1 MPIAEQVILY
11 LLLTAASFSIIIF
24 YLLSKRRNAP
34 GALYYGFAALSSFIW
49 CVGYTIEF
57 FASTLE
63 YKFFGVQIQYFFGIP
78 FVPIFW
84 LAAAVNYKTS
94 GSRPFIKELVSL
106 LVVPVITMIFL
117 WTNNAHHLVY
127 ETMKLVE
134 SGSFLLI
141 EKKVGFWYYINV
153 AYSYLAMLI
162 GTVILLRSVFR
173 SKDIYR
179 MQLILFLVASFL
191 PWTANL
197 LYLIGM
203 NSFMRV
209 DITPIGFACST
220 ILIGFAV
227 LKYGL
232 FEIVPAAHQ
241 LVIESMNNGLI
252 VLDTQNRIVDINPAM
267 QNIIRRTNALGCYLK
282 NVLKDLNVDFEIP
295 NSDSHETEIEI
306 GGQTFD
312 LAVSSVYDK
321 RRNVAG
327 RILNFYNITERKKAE
342 KELRDLNSAKDKL
355 FSIIAHDLK
364 NPFFGIIGFSE
375 ILYEDYNEL
384 SDDERKKFAKD
395 INELADN
402 THKMLENLLEWSRQ
416 QSGRIEFNPKT
427 FDVTSLI
434 HETINA
440 ANHQAKIKNI
450 KINSS
455 VSETMNVSADQ
466 NMINTVIRNLLSN
479 AIKFTMPGGHI
490 EVSAA
495 LNDTKVFISI
505 KDNGVGMDDNTLKK
519 LFNINN
525 TIKSSGTS
533 GEKGT
538 GLGLIL
544 CKEFVERNGGNI
556 SVQSILDNGSTFAFS
571 IPAVK

>member
-1 MPIAEQVILY
+1 MSIAEQIILY
-11 LLLTAASFSIIIF
+11 LLLTAAVFSIIIF

-34 GALYYGFAALSSFIW
+34 GALYYAFAGLSSFVW
-49 CVGYTIEF
+49 CVGYAIEF
-57 FASTLE
+57 FATTLE
-63 YKFFGVQIQYFFGIP
+63 YKFIGVQIQYFFGIP

-84 LAAAVNYKTS
+84 FAAAINFNTS
-94 GSRPFIKELVSL
+94 GKRPFTKELIFI
-106 LVVPVITMIFL
+106 LVVPVVTMLLL

-127 ETMKLVE
+127 ATMKLVE
-134 SGSFLLI
+134 SGNFLLI
-141 EKKVGFWYYINV
+141 EKEVGIWYYVNV

-162 GTVILLRSVFR
+162 GTIILLRSVFR

-179 MQLILFLVASFL
+179 MQLILFLVASIL
-191 PWTANL
+191 PWIANL

-209 DITPIGFACST
+209 DVTPIGFACST
-220 ILIGFAV
+220 VLIGFAV

-267 QNIIRRTNALGCYLK
+267 QNIIGKTNALGHY
-282 NVLKDLNVDFEIP
+282 LKDLFKELNVEFEMP
-295 NSDSHETEIEI
+295 GTTAHKTEIQI
-306 GGQTFD
+306 GDQIFE
-312 LAVSSVYDK
+312 LAISAVYNK
-321 RRNVAG
+321 HRNIAG

-375 ILYEDYNEL
+375 ILCEDYDEL

-402 THKMLENLLEWSRQ
+402 THTMLENLLEWSRQ
-416 QSGRIEFNPKT
+416 QTGRIEFNPKN

-434 HETINA
+434 HESINA
-440 ANHQAKIKNI
+440 AYHQAKIKNI
-450 KINSS
+450 KIDSR
-455 VSETMNVSADQ
+455 VSGTIKVHADQ

-490 EVSAA
+490 EVTTAM
-495 LNDTKVFISI
+495 NDTKVLISI
-505 KDNGVGMDDNTLKK
+505 KDNGVGMDENTLRK
-519 LFNINN
+519 LFNIND

-544 CKEFVERNGGNI
+544 CKEFVERNGGSI
-556 SVQSILDNGSTFAFS
+556 SVQSVLDNGSTFTFS
-571 IPAVK
+571 IPTVN

>member
-1 MPIAEQVILY
+1 MPIAEQVVLY

-57 FASTLE
+57 FALSLE

-78 FVPIFW
+78 FVPILW

-94 GSRPFIKELVSL
+94 GSRPFLRELVFIS
-106 LVVPVITMIFL
+106 VVPVITMILL

-127 ETMKLVE
+127 ETMKLVQ
-134 SGSFLLI
+134 SGNFLLI

-179 MQLILFLVASFL
+179 TQLILFLVASVL
-191 PWTANL
+191 PWIANL

-220 ILIGFAV
+220 VLIGFAV

-267 QNIIRRTNALGCYLK
+267 RNILGKSNALGSYLK
-282 NVLKDLNVDFEIP
+282 DVFKEINADFEIP
-295 NSDSHETEIEI
+295 GSDLHQTEIEI

-312 LAVSSVYDK
+312 LAVSAVYDK
-321 RRNVAG
+321 HRNIAG
-327 RILNFYNITERKKAE
+327 RILNFYNITERKKSE

-384 SDDERKKFAKD
+384 NDEERKKFAKD

-416 QSGRIEFNPKT
+416 QTGRIEFNPKN
-427 FDVTSLI
+427 FDVTPLI
-434 HETINA
+434 HESINA
-440 ANHQAKIKNI
+440 ACHQSKIKKI

-455 VSETMNVSADQ
+455 LSETINVRADQ

-479 AIKFTMPGGHI
+479 AVKFTMPGGHI

-495 LNDTKVFISI
+495 MNGTKVFISI
-505 KDNGVGMDDNTLKK
+505 KDNGVGMDEDTLKR
-519 LFNINN
+519 LFNINDA
-525 TIKSSGTS
+525 IKSSGTF

-544 CKEFVERNGGNI
+544 CKEFVERNGGSI
-556 SVQSILDNGSTFAFS
+556 SVQSILDNGSTFTFS
-571 IPAVK
+571 IPTVN